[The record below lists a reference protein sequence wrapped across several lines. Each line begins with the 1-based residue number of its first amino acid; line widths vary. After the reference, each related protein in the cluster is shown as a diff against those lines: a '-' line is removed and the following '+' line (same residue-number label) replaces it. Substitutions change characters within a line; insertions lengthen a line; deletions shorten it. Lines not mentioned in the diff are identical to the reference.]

1 MSGYMLEIYQQ
12 LNPGL
17 ACPKLDARKLYGVI
31 DPTTDEPSSTIF
43 MATKTTNTPTSLQR
57 PPFSRAETLSNARY
71 CEQLRWLQ
79 GLFR

>member
-1 MSGYMLEIYQQ
+1 MPGYMLEIYQQ

-31 DPTTDEPSSTIF
+31 DTTTDEPRQKQQI
-43 MATKTTNTPTSLQR
+43 PLQVYNDHR
-57 PPFSRAETLSNARY
+57 FRVQKLSRMPGIVSN
-71 CEQLRWLQ
+71 CDGFK